1 MTASYTCFNN
11 ALMEPLLI
19 QADDRRVDL
28 LDVSTGLPADTLYS
42 VTGSVVS
49 SFVQVKGFNFLI
61 TGHAGI
67 NC

>member
-1 MTASYTCFNN
+1 
-11 ALMEPLLI
+11 MEPLLI